1 MALKPGDPDTVRLA
15 SMGGIAKAAKY
26 PASQLTA
33 AATRAADQ
41 RFIVQARAMHPD
53 ADEQEIVR
61 VAGLLR
67 RLHLKKAA
75 HKRWAKNRK
84 PEPFVLQEPGE

>member
-1 MALKPGDPDTVRLA
+1 MASPDPAVASRVA

-26 PASQLTA
+26 PKHTLTA

-41 RFIVQARAMHPD
+41 RFIDEARRMHPA
-53 ADEQEIVR
+53 ADEREIVR

-67 RLHLKKAA
+67 RLHMKQAA
-75 HKRWAKNRK
+75 HKRWAKHRAAQ
-84 PEPFVLQEPGE
+84 PFTLQEPPA